1 MIGVSLGDPGGD
13 LVSDRLFIGDASI
26 KASRGEDAEF
36 GFSQVEPGA
45 MFGRVAPLEALDQPP
60 RLGGGK
66 GLVKR
71 RGGVCVEIILDEDDR
86 LGFGEVDIGQVFE
99 NLGIVDGAPSG

>member
-1 MIGVSLGDPGGD
+1 VIGVSLGDPGGD
-13 LVSDRLFIGDASI
+13 LVDEDRLVGDASI
-26 KASRGEDAEF
+26 EALRGEDAEF
-36 GFSQVEPGA
+36 GFGQVEPGA

-86 LGFGEVDIGQVFE
+86 LGFGEVDIG
-99 NLGIVDGAPSG
+99 L